1 MKSLIRLALLL
12 VVGILVYNYF
22 LGSES
27 EKETSKKIFGEVRDL
42 GKATWDL
49 LKSEKEKFDE
59 GKYDE
64 AVDKVGSLI
73 DRLRGHAETL
83 EDNKDII
90 ARINELDQE
99 RKDLSNKINEP
110 ESFDKASEK
119 QRQEQIKRESKDLMR
134 EIETLMKDMERQ

>member
-12 VVGILVYNYF
+12 IVGILVYNYF
-22 LGSES
+22 LGSEE

-42 GKATWDL
+42 GQATWAL

-64 AVDKVGSLI
+64 AVDKLSGLI

-83 EDNKDII
+83 ENNKDLI
-90 ARINELDQE
+90 ARINELEQE
-99 RKDLSNKINEP
+99 RKNLSDKIDEP
-110 ESFDKASEK
+110 ESFDKATE
-119 QRQEQIKRESKDLMR
+119 QRRQYQIKRESEDLMR

>member
-12 VVGILVYNYF
+12 IVGILVYNYF
-22 LGSES
+22 LGTEE

-42 GKATWDL
+42 GQATWGL

-64 AVDKVGSLI
+64 AVDKLSGLI

-83 EDNKDII
+83 ENNKDLI
-90 ARINELDQE
+90 ARINELEQE
-99 RKDLSNKINEP
+99 RKNLADKINQP
-110 ESFDKASEK
+110 ESFDSTSEA
-119 QRQEQIKRESKDLMR
+119 QRKEQIKRESEDLMR
-134 EIETLMKDMERQ
+134 EIENLMKDMEQQ